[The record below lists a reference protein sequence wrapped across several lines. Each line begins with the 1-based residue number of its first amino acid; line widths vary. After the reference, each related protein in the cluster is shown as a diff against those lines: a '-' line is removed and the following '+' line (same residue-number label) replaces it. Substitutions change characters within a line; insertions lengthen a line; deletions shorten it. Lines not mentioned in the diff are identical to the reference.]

1 MSEPVVWRRVNV
13 PSACIGDADVSGAA
27 LRLSGREPV
36 SGVEISLAI
45 PFSEIERVR
54 TSRTA
59 AEELGGEPS
68 VVLELTASPPVCL
81 RATGTRAT
89 LPVRL
94 GRMLGN
100 AVSSHTRPAGMRPAA
115 LGGDSR

>member
-1 MSEPVVWRRVNV
+1 MSEPVVWRRLNV
-13 PSACIGDADVSGAA
+13 SSPYVGDADVSGTA

-36 SGVEISLAI
+36 SGIEVSLAI
-45 PFSEIERVR
+45 PFTEIERVR

-68 VVLELTASPPVCL
+68 VVLELTESDSVCL
-81 RATGTRAT
+81 RSAGTRST

-94 GRMLGN
+94 ARTLGK
-100 AVSSHTRPAGMRPAA
+100 AMSTHTRPVGLAGPGR
-115 LGGDSR
+115 